1 MRTVRSIT
9 TLAALL
15 FCAATAFSQHPRMML
30 VEEGTNASCPP
41 CARENPT
48 FEKYLES
55 PHILTKVIPV
65 VYHASWPGRDVMYSA
80 NPAMHTAR
88 IVDYYRISGVPT
100 VVVNGRLPSRV
111 TGGWDGAPSDTI
123 AINNALAGYSAVS
136 PLSFEINEQASGAD
150 VSLEVKVSSTS
161 ALSGKKLR
169 IVVVE
174 GHHYY
179 ASAGTNGEK
188 NFYYIARLMLPS
200 AAGVDFSIGADET
213 KSFNHAFQVDT
224 AWNSN
229 EIYVVAFVQDDATRE
244 VLQAATDRLHMDFK
258 ADDPVALSEWAGGP
272 HSFDATLKAPAA
284 GEYSLA
290 TQASMPAAWT
300 HEIRI
305 DGAPVALPAT
315 LTLEKDQSLEFALAI
330 APSDSKNRLG
340 SVDVEIRGPL
350 GASARESFRLYAR
363 DITAPVLVMDEGNPA
378 IAASYAAALER
389 GPHSYALVGY
399 EDLPVFNLNAF
410 GALVCEVG
418 KNVLT
423 EQDVTLLKS
432 FLDHGGRLFLIG
444 AEIAWGLADPDA
456 STSGF
461 YSDPGF
467 LRDYLRADYVRDDNP
482 ASTVRGVPGD
492 PIGDGFN
499 ISFTTGIQNQDTPD
513 EIAPRAGASPVLYYG
528 AGNEVAGI
536 RYDDAQNRILYF
548 GFGLEGIG
556 LVVSRGEILS
566 RGISWLL
573 APVSV
578 ESEFTTPD
586 QLSVDLY
593 PQPSAGW
600 ITVPLQASSASFARI
615 AVYDMAGRL
624 TAAFP
629 PREIPAGNSELRID
643 LTDIPAGD
651 YIIHVAASG
660 AATSRAFR
668 IFR

>member
-1 MRTVRSIT
+1 
-9 TLAALL
+9 
-15 FCAATAFSQHPRMML
+15 
-30 VEEGTNASCPP
+30 
-41 CARENPT
+41 
-48 FEKYLES
+48 
-55 PHILTKVIPV
+55 
-65 VYHASWPGRDVMYSA
+65 
-80 NPAMHTAR
+80 
-88 IVDYYRISGVPT
+88 
-100 VVVNGRLPSRV
+100 
-111 TGGWDGAPSDTI
+111 
-123 AINNALAGYSAVS
+123 
-136 PLSFEINEQASGAD
+136 
-150 VSLEVKVSSTS
+150 
-161 ALSGKKLR
+161 
-169 IVVVE
+169 
-174 GHHYY
+174 
-179 ASAGTNGEK
+179 
-188 NFYYIARLMLPS
+188 
-200 AAGVDFSIGADET
+200 
-213 KSFNHAFQVDT
+213 
-224 AWNSN
+224 
-229 EIYVVAFVQDDATRE
+229 
-244 VLQAATDRLHMDFK
+244 
-258 ADDPVALSEWAGGP
+258 
-272 HSFDATLKAPAA
+272 
-284 GEYSLA
+284 
-290 TQASMPAAWT
+290 
-300 HEIRI
+300 
-305 DGAPVALPAT
+305 
-315 LTLEKDQSLEFALAI
+315 
-330 APSDSKNRLG
+330 
-340 SVDVEIRGPL
+340 
-350 GASARESFRLYAR
+350 
-363 DITAPVLVMDEGNPA
+363 
-378 IAASYAAALER
+378 
-389 GPHSYALVGY
+389 
-399 EDLPVFNLNAF
+399 
-410 GALVCEVG
+410 
-418 KNVLT
+418 VLT